1 MARQNPPRTI
11 PQIAA
16 ELRARHE
23 VQPQGAPR
31 YADDLTEE
39 EWAASEAEHA
49 SLDAYARAVR
59 L

>member
-1 MARQNPPRTI
+1 MARQDTPRTI
-11 PQIAA
+11 AQVAA

-23 VQPQGAPR
+23 QPQRAPR

-39 EWAASEAEHA
+39 EWAANDAEHA